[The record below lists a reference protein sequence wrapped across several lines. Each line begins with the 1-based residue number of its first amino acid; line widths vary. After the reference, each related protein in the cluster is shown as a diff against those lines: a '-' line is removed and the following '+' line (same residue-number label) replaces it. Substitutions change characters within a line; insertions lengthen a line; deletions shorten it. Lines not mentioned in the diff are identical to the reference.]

1 MADPVLV
8 EVTRGRLVESRHAG
22 AIAVASA
29 DGALTLRIGDIDRP
43 VYPRSAIK
51 GWQAIPLVATGAADR
66 FGFGEAELALACA
79 SHNGE
84 RRHVETALGMLRAAG
99 ASEADLECGAH
110 WPRLDADQTALHRQG
125 REPGPIHN
133 NCSGKHAGFI
143 ALARHMGWPVQGY
156 SQLDHPVQRA
166 VAGAIERLGG
176 VRLGRD
182 ICGIDGCSVPTWGIP
197 LRALAR
203 GFARFATGAELPAE
217 EAGATARL
225 RAACAAEPFLVAGTG
240 RFCTEVMTA
249 FGAAAFVKVGAE
261 GVYCG
266 AFPELGLGV
275 AVKCADGAG
284 RAAEVVMAAQI
295 RRFLAPDGDAAA
307 LIDRLMLPAVTNWNG
322 QTVGQLR
329 PSLALRGQLGI

>member
-8 EVTRGRLVESRHAG
+8 EVTRGRLTESRHAG

-29 DGALTLRIGDIDRP
+29 EGAVTLRIGDIDRP

-51 GWQAIPLVATGAADR
+51 AWQAIPLVATGAAAR
-66 FGFGEAELALACA
+66 YGFGDPELALACS

-84 RRHVETALGMLRAAG
+84 PRHVETALKMLQAAG
-99 ASEADLECGAH
+99 ATEADLECGAH
-110 WPRLDADQTALHRQG
+110 WPRLEADQAALHRCG
-125 REPGPIHN
+125 RTPGPIYN

-143 ALARHMGWPVQGY
+143 ALARHMGWPVKGY
-156 SQLDHPVQRA
+156 CHPDHPVQRA
-166 VAGAIERLGG
+166 VAEVIERLCG
-176 VRLGRD
+176 VRLGGD
-182 ICGIDGCSVPTWGIP
+182 ICGIDGCSAPTWAVP
-197 LRALAR
+197 LRALAK
-203 GFARFATGAELPAE
+203 GFAGFAKGGDLPGAEA
-217 EAGATARL
+217 AAADRL
-225 RAACAAEPFLVAGTG
+225 RAAAAAEPFMVAGTG

-284 RAAEVVMAAQI
+284 RAAEVVMAALV
-295 RRFLAPDGDAAA
+295 RRFLAPDGEAAA
-307 LIDRLMLPAVTNWNG
+307 LIDRMMLPAVINWNG